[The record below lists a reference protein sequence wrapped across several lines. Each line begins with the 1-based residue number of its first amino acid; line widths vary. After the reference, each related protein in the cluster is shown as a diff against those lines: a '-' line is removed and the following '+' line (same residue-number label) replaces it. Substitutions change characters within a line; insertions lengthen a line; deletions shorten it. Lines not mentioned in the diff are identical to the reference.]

1 MFLDQAKVILPLL
14 TRFGITIAN
23 LGYFTLDN
31 APNNDTTLVELA
43 KVLKFDPKEKR
54 LRCIGHILNLIAES
68 YLFGQDASSFK
79 ADFKKAGPLA
89 QRQLWRQRGELG
101 KLHNL
106 VAHVMASGKRTDI
119 FIALQQTENI
129 GIAAGKKWKLVL
141 DRGIR

>member
-1 MFLDQAKVILPLL
+1 VPSHPCARFIHTCDLP
-14 TRFGITIAN
+14 TTIAN
-23 LGYFTLDN
+23 LGYFVLDN
-31 APNNDTTLVELA
+31 APNNDTTLVKLA

-54 LRCIGHILNLIAES
+54 LRCISYILNLIAES
-68 YLFGQDASSFK
+68 YLFGQDASSFE
-79 ADFKKAGPLA
+79 ADFKKAGPPA
-89 QRQLWRQRGELG
+89 RRQLWRQRGELG

-106 VAHVMASGKRTDI
+106 VAHVMASGKRIDI